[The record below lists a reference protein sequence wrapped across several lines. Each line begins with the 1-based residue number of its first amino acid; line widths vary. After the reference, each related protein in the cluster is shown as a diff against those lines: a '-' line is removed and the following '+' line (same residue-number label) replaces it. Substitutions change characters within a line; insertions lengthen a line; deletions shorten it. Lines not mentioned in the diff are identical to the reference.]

1 MYVLLVGF
9 FVDWFFFGV
18 VLFGQRCELLWSFVV
33 LYVLKNI
40 NILIINDVL

>member
-18 VLFGQRCELLWSFVV
+18 VLFGWRCELLWNFVV

-40 NILIINDVL
+40 NILIINNVL